1 MKIQEL
7 LSPDYVKRVNQWT
20 EVVEEIMRSD
30 VLRNYQQE
38 MLDRLEEAWKTCR
51 SVMMQMP
58 TGTGKMVLMAEVVRS
73 EKRKV
78 KSEKLADARTD
89 ERSEK
94 RKVKS
99 SLPSE
104 KRKVKSLVGC

>member
-51 SVMMQMP
+51 SVMVQMP
-58 TGTGKMVLMAEVVRS
+58 TGTGKMVLMAEMVRS

-78 KSEKLADARTD
+78 KSWLMRGRMREVK
-89 ERSEK
+89 SEK
-94 RKVKS
+94 
-99 SLPSE
+99 
-104 KRKVKSLVGC
+104 